1 METSMKILLLNNLLD
16 IMKYITIYS
25 LIFHG
30 KIYKNKASVV
40 KAFILTAFLFMQT
53 FILQSGS
60 LIILVFISCLILLC
74 LYEGKYKNKIILFL
88 LTWISVNYLDTICYL
103 FLGGAIRDNVV
114 WYYSHAPVNI
124 KLIENIVAE
133 FIILLV
139 AWIYT
144 RNNHKRWFEAKLN
157 IRQCILLLGAM
168 LGLYIVFIT
177 FILFMAYGAPDKR
190 NLLNIILIASAIITI
205 SCILAFFLY
214 SNHLKK
220 ENDLKTKNI
229 EVQEEN
235 DGLRLALYANME
247 MMDDDMRQYRHDNRH
262 HRAVLRELAS
272 KGDLEEIKDY
282 LVQLSEQDEDL
293 KKKNVLYTGNYM
305 VDAIIN
311 GIIAKEAYS
320 DVKFHCEGKLP
331 RKLMIQDV
339 DLSGL
344 LSNGLEN
351 AAEACLHSNGDKCVL
366 FKAVSY
372 ENMIHFEIKNTY
384 DSTRYKALSKGDF
397 ETTKKDSEYHG
408 YGIESMRRI
417 VKKYDGKLEYIVEPE
432 WVITDIY
439 LQQKDEI

>member
-1 METSMKILLLNNLLD
+1 MNLIIITNIVEIIKFFIIFSIMLKGKIYRSKRLWIGCLIVFAEVIFFSFCLKNDDFIISIIIFGSALSVMYNGNAKNKILL
-16 IMKYITIYS
+16 
-25 LIFHG
+25 
-30 KIYKNKASVV
+30 
-40 KAFILTAFLFMQT
+40 FM
-53 FILQSGS
+53 L
-60 LIILVFISCLILLC
+60 
-74 LYEGKYKNKIILFL
+74 
-88 LTWISVNYLDTICYL
+88 
-103 FLGGAIRDNVV
+103 A
-114 WYYSHAPVNI
+114 
-124 KLIENIVAE
+124 
-133 FIILLV
+133 ILLV
-139 AWIYT
+139 NYVDTLCYGIMG
-144 RNNHKRWFEAKLN
+144 
-157 IRQCILLLGAM
+157 ILLHGNVWWYFIHSIQNIVIYGSIFVIAVLAAISVVYTKIVNKNWLVCQIQIFQCLLLNGAM
-168 LGLYIVFIT
+168 IGLY
-177 FILFMAYGAPDKR
+177 
-190 NLLNIILIASAIITI
+190 AIIMIIPLFTVYGDI
-205 SCILAFFLY
+205 IIKSRLYILLTVSTVLTLSCILAFFLY

-282 LVQLSEQDEDL
+282 LAQLSEQDEDL
-293 KKKNVLYTGNYM
+293 KKKNMLYTGNYM

-366 FKAVSY
+366 FKAAGY

-408 YGIESMRRI
+408 YGIESMRRV

>member
-1 METSMKILLLNNLLD
+1 MIVNIVFVLIEVIKYLIVFSLILHGKFCSERRVYFGILTILISILLGCVIPKQPLLIILIFISIMFLYDGREQNKMIYFAIAFIGINYLDSIDYAITGYFISGNLERLFIHYNIIERLLGGLGSVIILLLIAIVNKNNQ
-16 IMKYITIYS
+16 KYYLKSKVLYS
-25 LIFHG
+25 QC
-30 KIYKNKASVV
+30 
-40 KAFILTAFLFMQT
+40 M
-53 FILQSGS
+53 
-60 LIILVFISCLILLC
+60 
-74 LYEGKYKNKIILFL
+74 
-88 LTWISVNYLDTICYL
+88 L
-103 FLGGAIRDNVV
+103 FLGAMTGFFVV
-114 WYYSHAPVNI
+114 ITTLLLYQVYGEPNHRY
-124 KLIENIVAE
+124 KLY
-133 FIILLV
+133 ILL
-139 AWIYT
+139 AT
-144 RNNHKRWFEAKLN
+144 AT
-157 IRQCILLLGAM
+157 LL
-168 LGLYIVFIT
+168 
-177 FILFMAYGAPDKR
+177 
-190 NLLNIILIASAIITI
+190 TI

-262 HRAVLRELAS
+262 HRAVLSELAS

-282 LVQLSEQDEDL
+282 LAQLSEQDEDL

-339 DLSGL
+339 DLSEL

-366 FKAVSY
+366 FKAASY
-372 ENMIHFEIKNTY
+372 ENMIHCEIKNTY

-397 ETTKKDSEYHG
+397 ETTKKNSEYHG
-408 YGIESMRRI
+408 YGIESMRCV

>member
-1 METSMKILLLNNLLD
+1 MGTLIIIHIIELVKYYIIFTYILHGKIKTKKNMLYGILIIMCSIGCLFVLNESNLYAISIIVILLLVLVVYDGYICNKIMLYLLTVLFVNYCD
-16 IMKYITIYS
+16 S
-25 LIFHG
+25 LAMILLGMLYKKDPVCFFINTTKSIKIGEGCLAIIGLLFIAEIFH
-30 KIYKNKASVV
+30 KRNNNWLKKKMS
-40 KAFILTAFLFMQT
+40 LMQ
-53 FILQSGS
+53 
-60 LIILVFISCLILLC
+60 C
-74 LYEGKYKNKIILFL
+74 
-88 LTWISVNYLDTICYL
+88 
-103 FLGGAIRDNVV
+103 A
-114 WYYSHAPVNI
+114 
-124 KLIENIVAE
+124 
-133 FIILLV
+133 LLV
-139 AWIYT
+139 M
-144 RNNHKRWFEAKLN
+144 
-157 IRQCILLLGAM
+157 AM
-168 LGLYIVFIT
+168 IGLYIILGTMLIYIQYMDAINKERAHFIIGVAAAL
-177 FILFMAYGAPDKR
+177 IL
-190 NLLNIILIASAIITI
+190 

-262 HRAVLRELAS
+262 HRAVLSELAS

-282 LVQLSEQDEDL
+282 LAQLSEQDEDL

-339 DLSGL
+339 DLSEL

-366 FKAVSY
+366 FKAASY

-384 DSTRYKALSKGDF
+384 DSARYKALSKGDF

-408 YGIESMRRI
+408 YGIESMRRV
-417 VKKYDGKLEYIVEPE
+417 VKKYDGKLEYSVEPE

-439 LQQKDEI
+439 LQQKAEI

>member
-1 METSMKILLLNNLLD
+1 MGTLIIIHIIELVKYYIIFTYILHGKIKTKKNMLYGILIIMCSIGCLFVLNESNLYAISIIVILLLVLVVYDGYICNKIMLYLLTVLFVNYCD
-16 IMKYITIYS
+16 S
-25 LIFHG
+25 L
-30 KIYKNKASVV
+30 A
-40 KAFILTAFLFMQT
+40 M
-53 FILQSGS
+53 
-60 LIILVFISCLILLC
+60 ILLGMLYKKDPVCFFINTTKSIKIGEGC
-74 LYEGKYKNKIILFL
+74 LAIIGLLF
-88 LTWISVNYLDTICYL
+88 I
-103 FLGGAIRDNVV
+103 A
-114 WYYSHAPVNI
+114 
-124 KLIENIVAE
+124 
-133 FIILLV
+133 IILLFIIVLLFIYIQYMDAINKERAHFIIGV
-139 AWIYT
+139 A
-144 RNNHKRWFEAKLN
+144 AAL
-157 IRQCILLLGAM
+157 IL
-168 LGLYIVFIT
+168 
-177 FILFMAYGAPDKR
+177 
-190 NLLNIILIASAIITI
+190 

-339 DLSGL
+339 DLSEL

-366 FKAVSY
+366 FKAASY

-384 DSTRYKALSKGDF
+384 DSARYKALSKGDF

-408 YGIESMRRI
+408 YGIESMRRV
-417 VKKYDGKLEYIVEPE
+417 VKKYDGKLEYSVEPE

>member
-1 METSMKILLLNNLLD
+1 MGTLIIIHIIELVKYYIIFTYILHGKIKTKKNMLYGILIIMCSIGCLFVLNESNLYAISIIVILLLVLVVYDGYICNKIMLYLLTVLFVNYCD
-16 IMKYITIYS
+16 S
-25 LIFHG
+25 L
-30 KIYKNKASVV
+30 A
-40 KAFILTAFLFMQT
+40 M
-53 FILQSGS
+53 
-60 LIILVFISCLILLC
+60 ILLGMLYKKDPVCFFINTTKSIKIGEGC
-74 LYEGKYKNKIILFL
+74 LAII
-88 LTWISVNYLDTICYL
+88 
-103 FLGGAIRDNVV
+103 
-114 WYYSHAPVNI
+114 
-124 KLIENIVAE
+124 
-133 FIILLV
+133 
-139 AWIYT
+139 
-144 RNNHKRWFEAKLN
+144 
-157 IRQCILLLGAM
+157 
-168 LGLYIVFIT
+168 GLYIIMGTMLIYIQYMDAINKERAHFIIGVAAAL
-177 FILFMAYGAPDKR
+177 IL
-190 NLLNIILIASAIITI
+190 

-229 EVQEEN
+229 EAQKEN

-366 FKAVSY
+366 FKAASY

-397 ETTKKDSEYHG
+397 ETTKKNSEYHG
-408 YGIESMRRI
+408 YGIESMRCV

>member
-1 METSMKILLLNNLLD
+1 MLFLINMFEIIKYFTVFLFIFRGKMYKNNRIIFGILALALLL
-16 IMKYITIYS
+16 
-25 LIFHG
+25 LI
-30 KIYKNKASVV
+30 
-40 KAFILTAFLFMQT
+40 QT
-53 FILQSGS
+53 FGLKSDSAIFSVFAI
-60 LIILVFISCLILLC
+60 LIILGIIII
-74 LYEGKYKNKIILFL
+74 GKWKNKVILFL
-88 LTWISVNYLDTICYL
+88 LTWIFINYLDTICY
-103 FLGGAIRDNVV
+103 FLMGIAIKKNAI
-114 WYYSHAPVNI
+114 WYYAYNPGDL
-124 KLIENIVAE
+124 KLLESIFAE
-133 FIILLV
+133 LIIIII
-139 AWIYT
+139 AIIC
-144 RNNHKRWFEAKLN
+144 RKKAIGNWFERKLQ
-157 IRQCILLLGAM
+157 IVQSMLLIGAM
-168 LGLYIVFIT
+168 LGFYIVLIAFTVFRTYGEPSYQNRLNIT
-177 FILFMAYGAPDKR
+177 LIFFIL
-190 NLLNIILIASAIITI
+190 LTI

-262 HRAVLRELAS
+262 HRAVLSELAS

-282 LVQLSEQDEDL
+282 LAQLSEQDEDL

-339 DLSGL
+339 DLSEL

-366 FKAVSY
+366 FKAASY
-372 ENMIHFEIKNTY
+372 ENMIHCEIKNTY